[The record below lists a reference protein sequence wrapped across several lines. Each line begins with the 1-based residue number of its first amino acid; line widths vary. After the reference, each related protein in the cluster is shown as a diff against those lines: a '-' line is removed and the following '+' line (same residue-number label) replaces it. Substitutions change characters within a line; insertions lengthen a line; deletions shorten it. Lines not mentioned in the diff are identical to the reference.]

1 MFPKMFQTRVP
12 TLILF
17 PACVNFFVA
26 KWYSPW
32 CMQTSA
38 MASKILTRSIV
49 SIPASSLLGV
59 SFSAKSSLISTVWS
73 MQIFKASQYCNQKSK
88 TMSSSS
94 KFYCISICIAFSAT
108 QNPTILDKILYWS
121 WNFLSVTL
129 PWQNGSWKL
138 NCNFWKFC
146 FLIHSILMFVKKY
159 KYNIHPYELAQYYKI
174 NFKNLKLRNCL
185 DSWPFYRW
193 RVDLPLCRT
202 VRSPWRNHRTAS
214 VVLGPLSRQAHQI

>member
-1 MFPKMFQTRVP
+1 MHYFLVFKSVFTCSSNTLFISSNYKLTFNYKKILTTIIYNMTMFPKMFQTRVP

-73 MQIFKASQYCNQKSK
+73 MQIFKASQYCNQKSE

-94 KFYCISICIAFSAT
+94 KFYCISICIAYSAT
-108 QNPTILDKILYWS
+108 QNPTILD
-121 WNFLSVTL
+121 
-129 PWQNGSWKL
+129 
-138 NCNFWKFC
+138 
-146 FLIHSILMFVKKY
+146 
-159 KYNIHPYELAQYYKI
+159 
-174 NFKNLKLRNCL
+174 
-185 DSWPFYRW
+185 
-193 RVDLPLCRT
+193 
-202 VRSPWRNHRTAS
+202 
-214 VVLGPLSRQAHQI
+214 

>member
-1 MFPKMFQTRVP
+1 MIYNMTMFPKMFQTRVP

-38 MASKILTRSIV
+38 MASKIFTRSIV

-73 MQIFKASQYCNQKSK
+73 MQIFKASQYCNQKSE

-94 KFYCISICIAFSAT
+94 KFYCISICIAYSAT
-108 QNPTILDKILYWS
+108 QNPTILDKILFWS

-129 PWQNGSWKL
+129 PWQNSSWKL
-138 NCNFWKFC
+138 NWNFWKFC
-146 FLIHSILMFVKKY
+146 FLIHSILNFLKKY
-159 KYNIHPYELAQYYKI
+159 KYNIHMHMNWHNIIK
-174 NFKNLKLRNCL
+174 
-185 DSWPFYRW
+185 
-193 RVDLPLCRT
+193 
-202 VRSPWRNHRTAS
+202 
-214 VVLGPLSRQAHQI
+214 

>member
-1 MFPKMFQTRVP
+1 MLNIKSCIIFWFLNLCYTLFISSNYKFTINKKKNLTTIIYNMTMFPKMFQTRVP

-38 MASKILTRSIV
+38 MASRILTRSIV

-94 KFYCISICIAFSAT
+94 KFYCISICIAYSAT

-159 KYNIHPYELAQYYKI
+159 KYNIHIHMNWHNIIK
-174 NFKNLKLRNCL
+174 
-185 DSWPFYRW
+185 
-193 RVDLPLCRT
+193 
-202 VRSPWRNHRTAS
+202 
-214 VVLGPLSRQAHQI
+214 